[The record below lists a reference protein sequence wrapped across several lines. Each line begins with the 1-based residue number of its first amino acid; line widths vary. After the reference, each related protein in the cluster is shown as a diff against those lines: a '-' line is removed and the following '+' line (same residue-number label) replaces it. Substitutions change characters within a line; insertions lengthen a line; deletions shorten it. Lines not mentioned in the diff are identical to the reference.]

1 MSTAT
6 AVRPDEAAVRAAVEG
21 VPDPELPPVTLGMLG
36 MVETVEVAS
45 DGTVFVELL
54 PTFSGCPATEM
65 MSRDVREALA
75 GVDGVGEVTIRWRH
89 TPVWT
94 TERINAEGHQ
104 RLREFGIAPPTGGGP
119 VSTVS
124 SQGRPSLPIA
134 QVGTHPHAHPETDP
148 DVDPHVDP
156 DLDPDAPPAHGVA
169 CPFCG
174 EAERVEE
181 DSPFGPTPCRA
192 SWFCNACRQPFERF
206 KDL

>member
-6 AVRPDEAAVRAAVEG
+6 VTRPDEAAVRAAVEG

-36 MVETVEVAS
+36 MVETVEVS
-45 DGTVFVELL
+45 DDGSVHVELL

-65 MSRDVREALA
+65 MSRDVREALN
-75 GVDGVGEVTIRWRH
+75 GVDGVREVTIRWRH

-94 TERINAEGHQ
+94 TERISTEGHQ

-124 SQGRPSLPIA
+124 SQGRTALPIA
-134 QVGTHPHAHPETDP
+134 QVGV
-148 DVDPHVDP
+148 DVSS
-156 DLDPDAPPAHGVA
+156 DPDAPPAHGVA

-192 SWFCNACRQPFERF
+192 SWFCNACQQPFERF